1 MIGLNMEF
9 KKRENHFA
17 FKLLIIII
25 LFGVVQLI
33 LIPNYM
39 NVPKISDNH
48 SYIFGTQNIYPVH
61 ASFSWAISFNDNKIS
76 HIENI
81 IIWVFTLWGFMK
93 CIDLMFFLEK
103 YK

>member
-1 MIGLNMEF
+1 MEF
-9 KKRENHFA
+9 EKRENQFA
-17 FKLLIIII
+17 FKLLIIIL
-25 LFGVVQLI
+25 LFGIVQLI

-39 NVPKISDNH
+39 NVPKISDDRN
-48 SYIFGTQNIYPVH
+48 YIYGFENIYPVNTG
-61 ASFSWAISFNDNKIS
+61 FSWSINFNDNKIS

-81 IIWVFTLWGFMK
+81 IIWIFTLWGFMK

>member
-1 MIGLNMEF
+1 MEF
-9 KKRENHFA
+9 EKRENHFA
-17 FKLLIIII
+17 FKLLIIIL

-39 NVPKISDNH
+39 DVPKISGNH
-48 SYIFGTQNIYPVH
+48 SYIYGFENIYPVH
-61 ASFSWAISFNDNKIS
+61 TGFSWVISFDDNKIS
-76 HIENI
+76 HFENI

>member
-1 MIGLNMEF
+1 MEF
-9 KKRENHFA
+9 EKRENQFA
-17 FKLLIIII
+17 FKLLIIIL
-25 LFGVVQLI
+25 LFGIVQLI

-39 NVPKISDNH
+39 NIPKISDNH
-48 SYIFGTQNIYPVH
+48 SYIFGFENIYPVNTC
-61 ASFSWAISFNDNKIS
+61 FSWSINFNYHKIS

-81 IIWVFTLWGFMK
+81 IIWVFTLWCFMK

>member
-1 MIGLNMEF
+1 MEF
-9 KKRENHFA
+9 EKRENHFA
-17 FKLLIIII
+17 FKLLIIFL
-25 LFGVVQLI
+25 LFGIVQLV

-39 NVPKISDNH
+39 DVPKISDNH
-48 SYIFGTQNIYPVH
+48 SYIYGFENIYPVH
-61 ASFSWAISFNDNKIS
+61 TGFSWDISFDDNKIS

-81 IIWVFTLWGFMK
+81 IIWIFTLWGFMK

>member
-17 FKLLIIII
+17 FKLLIIIL
-25 LFGVVQLI
+25 LFGVVQFVVI
-33 LIPNYM
+33 TNYI
-39 NVPKISDNH
+39 NVPKISDNI
-48 SYIFGTQNIYPVH
+48 SYIFGTKNIYPVH
-61 ASFSWAISFNDNKIS
+61 TNFSWDISFDDNKIS
-76 HIENI
+76 HVENI
-81 IIWVFTLWGFMK
+81 IIWIFTLWGFMK

>member
-1 MIGLNMEF
+1 MEF

-17 FKLLIIII
+17 FKLLIIIL

-48 SYIFGTQNIYPVH
+48 SYIYGFENIYPVH
-61 ASFSWAISFNDNKIS
+61 TSFSWDISFNDNKIS
-76 HIENI
+76 HVENI
-81 IIWVFTLWGFMK
+81 IIWIFTLWGFMK

>member
-1 MIGLNMEF
+1 MEF
-9 KKRENHFA
+9 KKQDNHFA
-17 FKLLIIII
+17 FKLLIIIL

-39 NVPKISDNH
+39 NIPKISDDK
-48 SYIFGTQNIYPVH
+48 SYIYGFENIYPVH
-61 ASFSWAISFNDNKIS
+61 NDFSWDINFGDHKIS

>member
-1 MIGLNMEF
+1 MEF
-9 KKRENHFA
+9 EKRENHFA
-17 FKLLIIII
+17 FKLLIIIL
-25 LFGVVQLI
+25 LFGVVQLV

-48 SYIFGTQNIYPVH
+48 SYIFGTENIYPVH
-61 ASFSWAISFNDNKIS
+61 TNFSWVISFDDNKIS